1 MSFEIFISQFLGGL
15 SVAMLLFLVA
25 SGLTLIFGVAKV
37 FNFAHGS
44 FYMIGAYFSYQAIA
58 LFDNFWIGAVAA
70 ALGAGLVGMLLEICF
85 IRRIAGREEEG
96 AFQILLTYAL
106 AGNPFPVQTSV
117 GEGLPVFAPSKR

>member
-1 MSFEIFISQFLGGL
+1 
-15 SVAMLLFLVA
+15 MLLFLVA

-70 ALGAGLVGMLLEICF
+70 ALGAGLVGILLEIFF
-85 IRRIAGREEEG
+85 IRRIVGREEEG
-96 AFQILLTYAL
+96 AFQILLTMPL
-106 AGNPFPVQTSV
+106 S
-117 GEGLPVFAPSKR
+117 